1 MPAPAPI
8 PRVASAPA
16 PDQTQS
22 PQPPAMIRRYAS
34 RAGRLAGVV
43 GLFLL
48 AAAPAGAQDPAQRA
62 ELEGFRDSLAGTVD
76 SVGLLALEK
85 RLIDQAKADRNNA
98 MTHLRL
104 GFLSLRLGDLGGQ
117 SHYEDAASEFQW
129 AIDLQPTWP
138 YGYYGMGFAE
148 YGVGDS
154 QISFVTGIKTMLGK
168 DALTRSAM
176 AFAKSAE
183 VDPSFD
189 RGLVDLANTALRQR
203 VNIKLGVALDALRR
217 AASTEAATHPEVML
231 ARGRVEREVGD
242 GDSALVAFQG
252 YLEKGDNRSLGLL
265 EVARTLFLLGRFDGV
280 QPYFEGAASNDSVTV
295 AAYRADLATIASD
308 SVMGELDRT
317 VGERRAEYLRRYWS
331 ERDKIEL
338 RAEGERLREHYR
350 RLFYA
355 RKNFQLTS
363 LNRHYDIV
371 ERYRSG
377 SRDFDDRGII
387 YIRHGEPSS
396 RASYAA
402 PGLEPNESWRYGR
415 PDGDLIFHFMARED
429 VQDFKLVESL
439 FDVLG
444 FSNALALRG
453 GLAGSEGD
461 PMAQQLLLSR
471 EQLAPIYGRLQ
482 AAGRISTGRYQDEE
496 RQVGQESIALGT
508 TTDSYEL
515 RFPDELKVKS
525 EVLAVGRDSTGP
537 QIQIAYAVAGA
548 TLEPVLVT
556 RGYLYSIRVR
566 FVATDRF
573 GKVAAALD
581 TTRHF
586 VAPAPVPDGEH
597 LVGRVSV
604 PVHPGR
610 FQYRLAIQQGEES
623 GILLPRDTVRV
634 GQPTSA
640 ALALSDLVLGSRNT
654 NLFWRRTPA
663 DTVSFNPLRTFRR
676 KEEMQLYYEVEGLSA
691 GTEYTVRIAVRKQG
705 GGGGLFR
712 NVFGGGGAQ
721 ISLKFEESASFPVT
735 NTSRSLKLDK
745 LKPGLYT
752 LEVEVE
758 DAQGRSDRRSQ
769 EFQVVEGEEEK
780 DED

>member
-1 MPAPAPI
+1 MPAPFDRLPENRGAGSLT
-8 PRVASAPA
+8 RRLVA
-16 PDQTQS
+16 
-22 PQPPAMIRRYAS
+22 
-34 RAGRLAGVV
+34 
-43 GLFLL
+43 L
-48 AAAPAGAQDPAQRA
+48 AAVYLAASVPARAQDPAQRT
-62 ELEGFRDSLAGTVD
+62 ELERFRDSISATAD
-76 SVGLLALEK
+76 STGLLALER
-85 RLIDQAKADRNNA
+85 RLIERAKADRNNP
-98 MTHLRL
+98 MVHLRL
-104 GFLSLRLGDLGGQ
+104 GFLSLRLGELGGQ

-138 YGYYGMGFAE
+138 YGWYGMGAAE

-176 AFAKSAE
+176 AYAKAAE

-203 VNIKLGVALDALRR
+203 VNIKLGVALDALRK
-217 AASTEAATHPEVML
+217 AGVDAATQPEVLL

-252 YLEKGDNRSLGLL
+252 YLARGANRGLGLL
-265 EVARTLFLLGRFDGV
+265 EVARTLFLLGRFDGLA
-280 QPYFEGAASNDSVTV
+280 PYFDGAAFDDSAAV
-295 AAYRADLATIASD
+295 AGYRADLATIASD
-308 SVMGELDRT
+308 SVLGEFDHLSGR
-317 VGERRAEYLRRYWS
+317 RRADYLKRFWR
-331 ERDKIEL
+331 ERDRVEL

-355 RKNFQLTS
+355 RKNFQLVA

-387 YIRHGEPSS
+387 YIRHGEPTS

-402 PGLEPNESWRYGR
+402 PGLEPNESWRYSR
-415 PDGDLIFHFMARED
+415 PDGDMIFHFMARED
-429 VQDFKLVESL
+429 VQDYKLVESL

-461 PMAQQLLLSR
+461 PVAQQLLLSR
-471 EQLAPIYGRLQ
+471 EQLAPIYGRLF
-482 AAGRISTGRYQDEE
+482 AAGRISTGRYQTEE

-508 TTDSYEL
+508 TSDSYEL
-515 RFPDELKVKS
+515 RFPEELKARS
-525 EVLAVGRDSTGP
+525 EVLAVGHDSTGT
-537 QIQIAYAVAGA
+537 QVQIAYAIDGA
-548 TLEPVLVT
+548 TLEPVMVT
-556 RGYLYSIRVR
+556 RGYLYSVRVR
-566 FVATDRF
+566 FVATDRM
-573 GKVAAALD
+573 GRVAASLD

-586 VAPAPVPDGEH
+586 VAPAPVPDDEH

-604 PVHPGR
+604 PLAPGR
-610 FQYRLAIQQGEES
+610 FDYRLAIQQGEET
-623 GILLPRDTVRV
+623 GVLLPRDTVRV
-634 GQPTSA
+634 GRPTA
-640 ALALSDLVLGSRNT
+640 TALALSDLVLGSRNT
-654 NLFWRRTPA
+654 NLFWRRTA
-663 DTVSFNPLRTFRR
+663 EDTVVFNPLGTYKRN
-676 KEEMQLYYEVEGLSA
+676 ESMELYYEVEGLSA

-712 NVFGGGGAQ
+712 KIFGGGGAQ

-745 LKPGLYT
+745 LKPGMYT
-752 LEVEVE
+752 LEVAVE
-758 DAQGRSDRRSQ
+758 DDRGRMDRRLKQ
-769 EFQVVEGEEEK
+769 FQVVAEE
-780 DED
+780 

>member
-1 MPAPAPI
+1 MLAP
-8 PRVASAPA
+8 VSAPA
-16 PDQTQS
+16 FPG
-22 PQPPAMIRRYAS
+22 PARSAVPVRSVSHPRAWPGWLAS
-34 RAGRLAGVV
+34 AAAAL
-43 GLFLL
+43 LL
-48 AAAPAGAQDPAQRA
+48 AVAPAAAQEPAQRA
-62 ELEGFRDSLAGTVD
+62 ELERFRDSLSATSD

-85 RLIDQAKADRNNA
+85 RLIDQAKADRNNP
-98 MTHLRL
+98 MVHLRL
-104 GFLSLRLGDLGGQ
+104 GFIGLRLGELGGQ

-138 YGYYGMGFAE
+138 YGWYGMGFAE

-183 VDPSFD
+183 VDPAFD
-189 RGLVDLANTALRQR
+189 QGLVDLANTALRQR

-217 AASTEAATHPEVML
+217 AAATEAAARPEVLL

-242 GDSALVAFQG
+242 GDSALVAFG
-252 YLEKGDNRSLGLL
+252 RYLDQGDNRSLGLL

-280 QPYFEGAASNDSVTV
+280 EPYFEGAASDDSATV
-295 AAYRADLATIASD
+295 AGYRTDLLAIASD
-308 SVMGELDRT
+308 SILGEFDRT
-317 VGERRAEYLRRYWS
+317 SGPQRAAYLKKFWN
-331 ERDKIEL
+331 ERDRTEL
-338 RAEGERLREHYR
+338 RADGERLREHYR

-371 ERYRSG
+371 ERYRSN

-402 PGLEPNESWRYGR
+402 PGLEPNESWRYSR

-471 EQLAPIYGRLQ
+471 EQLSPIYGRLQ

-525 EVLAVGRDSTGP
+525 EVLAVGRDSSGP
-537 QIQIAYAVAGA
+537 QIQIDYAVAGS

-556 RGYLYSIRVR
+556 RGYLYSVRVR
-566 FVATDRF
+566 FVATDRL
-573 GKVAAALD
+573 GRVAASID

-604 PVHPGR
+604 PVHPGL
-610 FQYRLAIQQGEES
+610 FEYRLAIQQGEES
-623 GILLPRDTVRV
+623 GTLLPRDTIRV
-634 GQPTSA
+634 GQPTSS

-654 NLFWRRTPA
+654 NLFWQRTPE
-663 DTVSFNPLRTFRR
+663 DTVVFNPLRTFKRN
-676 KEEMQLYYEVEGLSA
+676 EEMQLYYEVEGLSA
-691 GTEYTVRIAVRKQG
+691 GTEYTVKIAVRKQG
-705 GGGGLFR
+705 GGGGLLR
-712 NVFGGGGAQ
+712 KVFGGGGAQ
-721 ISLKFEESASFPVT
+721 ISLKFDESASFPVT
-735 NTSRSLKLDK
+735 STGRSLKLDK
-745 LKPGLYT
+745 LKPGNYT

-758 DAQGRSDRRSQ
+758 DASGRADRRAQ
-769 EFQVVEGEEEK
+769 EFQVVEAEEE
-780 DED
+780 ES